1 MQWILDHW
9 EVLAAIAVNLLGLA
23 ALGAKLTP
31 SVTDDQ
37 WIAKIEEVVKA
48 VVEKKPTTP
57 SA

>member
-1 MQWILDHW
+1 MQWVMDHW
-9 EVLAAIAVNLLGLA
+9 EVLAAIVVNLLGLA

-31 SVTDDQ
+31 SVSDDE

-48 VVEKKPTTP
+48 VVEKKP